1 MARESQDYYKR
12 LRHADYEVNP
22 FNMKML
28 DPNDAKKNLPLL
40 LPHGPNQ
47 YKSKITN
54 LKSDST
60 TALDEWTKNYNDYNM
75 YVTNDKYKVAQSEKN
90 KNLIVN
96 RNSVK
101 FLKNSINKDAQE
113 NDATLLKQ
121 IKTLEQLKNELT
133 NKKIEYNKLLQSAN
147 ASDQLKNDKQT
158 QYTQTSVR
166 FLMQIVGICIAGGV
180 VYKVGS

>member
-1 MARESQDYYKR
+1 MTRESEDYYKR
-12 LRHADYEVNP
+12 LRNADYEVNP

-28 DPNDAKKNLPLL
+28 DPKNAKKNLPLL

-47 YKSKITN
+47 YKTKITN

-60 TALDEWTKNYNDYNM
+60 TALDEWTKNYKEYNM
-75 YVTNDKYKVAQSEKN
+75 YVTDDKYKVSQSEKN

-101 FLKNSINKDAQE
+101 FLKNKINGDAKE
-113 NDATLLKQ
+113 NDAALLQQ
-121 IKTLEQLKNELT
+121 IKTLEKLKKELT
-133 NKKIEYNKLLQSAN
+133 DKKIKYNKLLHSAN

-166 FLMQIVGICIAGGV
+166 FIMQIIGILIAGGV